1 MLLFVLPVTIFE
13 GCFIIQSNIQQAKAG
28 GWQSFVIFFGVYSFS
43 FPQIVPTILYF
54 LFLSTC
60 CGKQV
65 SKCFP
70 TIMALIFHKWELYSP
85 VTRTVGECL
94 RGCFLGF
101 CVYIV
106 RWAGWQVFVLQAI
119 VGCCAAHV
127 LVGEKQLSKKSRL
140 LLRWLC
146 LTHHYWISHPIP
158 WWFRAENWLI
168 CKYAQSKSK
177 KCVAKYL
184 VWMLTGIYAYVYF
197 II

>member
-1 MLLFVLPVTIFE
+1 
-13 GCFIIQSNIQQAKAG
+13 
-28 GWQSFVIFFGVYSFS
+28 
-43 FPQIVPTILYF
+43 
-54 LFLSTC
+54 
-60 CGKQV
+60 
-65 SKCFP
+65 
-70 TIMALIFHKWELYSP
+70 
-85 VTRTVGECL
+85 
-94 RGCFLGF
+94 
-101 CVYIV
+101 
-106 RWAGWQVFVLQAI
+106 VFVLQAI